1 VTVFHRPRALAP
13 NNHEVV
19 GRSLLLFASAFAF
32 PERGT
37 YSSLETNREDRAMAA
52 TVIHEDLT
60 IQGDLVASAGDIS
73 IGGRVTGNITAKTV
87 EILTQ
92 GSVKGGISAEEVK
105 IAGRLE
111 GSVKCDALALEKKS
125 DVKADMTAGTMT
137 MSSGATISGR
147 VEAQGG

>member
-1 VTVFHRPRALAP
+1 M
-13 NNHEVV
+13 
-19 GRSLLLFASAFAF
+19 S
-32 PERGT
+32 
-37 YSSLETNREDRAMAA
+37 A

-60 IQGDLVASAGDIS
+60 IQGDLVATAGDIS
-73 IGGRVTGNITAKTV
+73 IGGKVTGNITAKTV

-92 GSVKGGISAEEVK
+92 GSVKGEISAEEVK

-125 DVKADMTAGTMT
+125 DVKADVTAGTMT